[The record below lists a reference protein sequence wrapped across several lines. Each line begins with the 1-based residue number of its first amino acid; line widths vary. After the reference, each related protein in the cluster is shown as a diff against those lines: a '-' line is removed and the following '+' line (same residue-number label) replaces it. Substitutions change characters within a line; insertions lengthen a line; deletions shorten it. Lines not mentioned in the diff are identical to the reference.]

1 MKKVTI
7 YILLMSIDKQLSLN
21 DRSEARSHLFL
32 LTASAQLQ
40 FSVALILSW
49 SAFNFHSLFK
59 KLNWECFN
67 LLALFP

>member
-7 YILLMSIDKQLSLN
+7 YSSDVRPIHKQVSLN
-21 DRSEARSHLFL
+21 DRSEARSHLFF

-59 KLNWECFN
+59 KAKLG
-67 LLALFP
+67 AL